1 MPSPNFGSY
10 RELNPSILCNPLS
23 HKCFCSKETLEEHL
37 AQDAA
42 QVFLWI
48 KNTQNPRV
56 RFPVGT
62 QKFGECILSTS
73 QAGLRRRARVSRRT
87 DHPSYRESGPLGCN
101 FLSRKCFIPKKHS
114 SRILRKMLLEC
125 FFGIKTP
132 TQRFVRTCEVRMLM
146 FFFLFP

>member
-1 MPSPNFGSY
+1 MRTLRFADDSMPSQDAPRVFLCYKNTYARENYSPRRGPAPGRKGGRPPFARASLLGAARRNPACDVDKMPSPNFGSY

-62 QKFGECILSTS
+62 QKFGEGILSTS
-73 QAGLRRRARVSRRT
+73 QAGLRRA
-87 DHPSYRESGPLGCN
+87 
-101 FLSRKCFIPKKHS
+101 
-114 SRILRKMLLEC
+114 
-125 FFGIKTP
+125 
-132 TQRFVRTCEVRMLM
+132 
-146 FFFLFP
+146 